1 MANYKNSNP
10 AKKRQMSIQNVL
22 EKKKAEIKAIEA
34 ASDIPSIV
42 KDA

>member
-1 MANYKNSNP
+1 MANNKNSNQS
-10 AKKRQMSIQNVL
+10 KNRQMSIQNIL

-34 ASDIPSIV
+34 ASDIPSKV